1 MNESDEASFLPLLC
15 LQLAAWLWASSFT
28 CLCLSFL
35 IFEKGV
41 VFSTCKDDCEEFS
54 VNLKLLSLIISLL
67 SSMSLLVMV
76 FGDLVN
82 IPLEDNS

>member
-1 MNESDEASFLPLLC
+1 MKFLLKEDEEA
-15 LQLAAWLWASSFT
+15 
-28 CLCLSFL
+28 
-35 IFEKGV
+35 
-41 VFSTCKDDCEEFS
+41 
-54 VNLKLLSLIISLL
+54 LSLIISLL